1 MQFIDGHD
9 GPTRRSGVFGTDVSR
24 CRTTT
29 RRLASTA
36 AAVCFAGS
44 WLATCATSAADP
56 STPTQP
62 YQPPG
67 AVPNMATL
75 VAPGDPCSDAQ
86 HYIFGIN
93 SSYTLLLACHPPGPT
108 YVPESRHLT
117 GTAMP
122 GGNCNIPGQ
131 ELAQSFFDGTPL
143 LCVRNP
149 APTTPFDKAVW
160 GTYQDDP

>member
-9 GPTRRSGVFGTDVSR
+9 GPTRRSGVFGTDVPG

-29 RRLASTA
+29 RRLVSTA

-44 WLATCATSAADP
+44 WLAVRDQCGRHVNSHPAIPA
-56 STPTQP
+56 
-62 YQPPG
+62 PG
-67 AVPNMATL
+67 AVQNMATL
-75 VAPGDPCSDAQ
+75 VAPCDPCSDTQ

-93 SSYTLLLACHPPGPT
+93 SSYTLLLACRPPGPT
-108 YVPESRHLT
+108 YVPESRHLI
-117 GTAMP
+117 GTAVP